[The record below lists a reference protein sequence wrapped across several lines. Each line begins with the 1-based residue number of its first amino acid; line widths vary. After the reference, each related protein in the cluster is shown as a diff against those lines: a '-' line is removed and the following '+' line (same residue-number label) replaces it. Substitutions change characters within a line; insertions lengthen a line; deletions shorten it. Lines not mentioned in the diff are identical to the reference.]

1 MTVIVSL
8 INDEEGD
15 ELKAYPDPITHGA
28 PWTIGR
34 GHTGPEVH
42 QGLEWTEAQSD
53 KQRDDDIAHA
63 TDGCR
68 VHLNPWFDKLDEV
81 RQAVLISMAF
91 QMGING
97 LLDFVHMLGALRDQR
112 WNAAA
117 GEMLASKWA
126 KQTPARAGRAARAI
140 ETGASQWGTA

>member
-8 INDEEGD
+8 INAEEGD
-15 ELKAYPDPITHGA
+15 ELVAYPDPITHGA

-42 QGLEWTEAQSD
+42 DGLVWTQLQSD
-53 KQRDDDIAHA
+53 QARDSDISHA
-63 TDGCR
+63 ADGCR

-91 QMGING
+91 QMGIHG
-97 LLDFVHMLGALRDQR
+97 LLDFVHFLGAVRDGR
-112 WNAAA
+112 WHAAA
-117 GEMLASKWA
+117 GEMLDSKWA
-126 KQTPARAGRAARAI
+126 KQTPKRGARQARAI
-140 ETGASQWGTA
+140 ETGETQWG

>member
-8 INDEEGD
+8 INVEEGND
-15 ELKAYPDPITHGA
+15 LKAYPDPLTHA
-28 PWTIGR
+28 EPWTIGR

-42 QGLEWTEAQSD
+42 EGLEWTEQQSAQA
-53 KQRDDDIAHA
+53 RDDDIAHA

-91 QMGING
+91 QMGIHG
-97 LLDFVHMLGALRDQR
+97 LLNFVHFLGAMRDQR
-112 WNAAA
+112 WHAAA
-117 GEMLASKWA
+117 GEMLDSKAA
-126 KQTPARAGRAARAI
+126 KQAPKRFARQARAI
-140 ETGASQWGTA
+140 ETGETQWA

>member
-1 MTVIVSL
+1 MSVIRNL
-8 INDEEGD
+8 IRIEEGT
-15 ELKAYPDPITHGA
+15 EHVAYPDPITSGE

-42 QGLEWTEAQSD
+42 EGLVW
-53 KQRDDDIAHA
+53 DDTQIDAVTDADIAHA

-91 QMGING
+91 QMGIHG
-97 LLDFVHMLGALRDQR
+97 LLDFVHFLGAMRDER
-112 WNAAA
+112 GLAAA

-126 KQTPARAGRAARAI
+126 KQTPKRAARAARAI
-140 ETGASQWGTA
+140 ETGATQWA